1 MKTTKSLLW
10 FIVILSITGCIGED
24 YDVGP
29 PRPHVHLDSKEIEI
43 KAANLDWLTQEK
55 NYQKETEDIKLFAGK
70 QKPLFL
76 NEGQQVYIEFKENK
90 ENGGEYI
97 DQSVHVYLW
106 KGDEK
111 ERLEYRGD
119 RIFFPN
125 NKGSYLLEIE
135 YVQKGKIAQY
145 IASVIIR

>member
-1 MKTTKSLLW
+1 VKTKLLFW
-10 FIVILSITGCIGED
+10 IIAVLLITGCIGED

-29 PRPHVHLDSKEIEI
+29 PIPYVHLDSKEIEI
-43 KAANLDWLTQEK
+43 KAANLDWLTQERD
-55 NYQKETEDIKLFAGK
+55 YQKETNDIKSFAEK
-70 QKPLFL
+70 QKPLII

-90 ENGGEYI
+90 ENGGDYV
-97 DQSVHVYLW
+97 DQSINVYLW
-106 KGDEK
+106 SGNDKV
-111 ERLEYRGD
+111 RLEYRSD

-125 NKGSYLLEIE
+125 DRGSYLLEIE